1 MHFHI
6 LSHEGDINHT
16 YSSQPRKSYV
26 TNDRKLGIEIL
37 CYDFIII
44 DLFYCMCLCL
54 SVQQIHTL
62 PTEARK
68 QNRTL
73 ETVDGYKLLLVAT
86 D

>member
-1 MHFHI
+1 MNY
-6 LSHEGDINHT
+6 LNER
-16 YSSQPRKSYV
+16 YLYV
-26 TNDRKLGIEIL
+26 PDKMISLYTL
-37 CYDFIII
+37 